1 MNTYGY
7 VGGNPINYFDFYGLF
22 CIPELGIPCHY
33 GIGEQIDKEFT
44 RPLIA
49 TAKSAECEARC
60 IAEFVTPGLEDAIS
74 IALNEGAKRVAEETA
89 KMAIK
94 VVAKRVNFV
103 ITVVDASIAVDC
115 IVSCQKTD
123 SCSK

>member
-1 MNTYGY
+1 M
-7 VGGNPINYFDFYGLF
+7 
-22 CIPELGIPCHY
+22 PEIGIPCHY

-44 RPLIA
+44 KPFIA

-60 IAEFVTPGLEDAIS
+60 VATFVTPGLEDAIS
-74 IALNEGAKRVAEETA
+74 IALNEGAKRVAKRAADETA

-94 VVAKRVNFV
+94 AVAKRANFI
-103 ITVVDASIAVDC
+103 ITVYAASVAVDC
-115 IVSCQKTD
+115 IVRCQNTN